1 MSERKQPAL
10 DGGPGAPPPS
20 ASLAAEQASSAS
32 ASTGGE
38 GAGIRLADGVRIFR
52 SKNAGPFRTTI
63 DIFYA
68 RPDPYRAVK
77 ESGALTAGAVAKRL
91 GLAEEMVEG
100 IFFSDETLGV
110 KITIRKHAGMASGDL
125 RCADTFGAQQYAPL
139 KDWVIHPDAKR

>member
-1 MSERKQPAL
+1 MNEGRQPA
-10 DGGPGAPPPS
+10 A
-20 ASLAAEQASSAS
+20 
-32 ASTGGE
+32 GE

-68 RPDPYRAVK
+68 HPEPYRAVK

-125 RCADTFGAQQYAPL
+125 RCADTFGAQQYVPL
-139 KDWVIHPDAKR
+139 KDWVIRSEPRR